1 MGESP
6 DPPPT
11 GLLEEWRELLLRYG
25 DRGEGQESYASV
37 RAGAEAA
44 VARWVWAKAGSQ
56 LHRIE
61 PFARER
67 GELPE
72 PELVAE
78 PPMPAANLEL
88 YGYDAQGRIVWVR
101 THGDRGELRREE
113 FLLHE
118 TDQIT
123 SIGFS
128 DSNPPRRG
136 SIRRWRLRGG
146 RVQELVEGTERS
158 MTVTRYGYAGER
170 VERATEQRFE
180 PASGERS
187 DQVFTPTY
195 APDGRLLEL
204 RRRSTIYEPF
214 WQRDSVVYRLP
225 PEDLP
230 DLPFQRETLARQLTE
245 AIAGALIAARP
256 PDRLYALVLAHQMS
270 SLYVWPLFQVRRRY
284 LLGAAEDGTPRVDE
298 PADPSALWDAW
309 SPEDPADYLPDGVD
323 PAPYDRLVMSD
334 AVQPFDDPELDRAFD
349 TYRRT
354 AAVVDRDEYGAVDAL
369 WREVAA
375 RLGGLDWEGL
385 LDVTDD
391 FVVLA
396 YPFEPRDV
404 DILEAL
410 RQVPPDR
417 YREFDA
423 KGWIPRGQEPGDRR
437 GDLG

>member
-146 RVQELVEGTERS
+146 RVHGGEGPVGR
-158 MTVTRYGYAGER
+158 GE
-170 VERATEQRFE
+170 
-180 PASGERS
+180 
-187 DQVFTPTY
+187 
-195 APDGRLLEL
+195 
-204 RRRSTIYEPF
+204 
-214 WQRDSVVYRLP
+214 
-225 PEDLP
+225 
-230 DLPFQRETLARQLTE
+230 
-245 AIAGALIAARP
+245 
-256 PDRLYALVLAHQMS
+256 
-270 SLYVWPLFQVRRRY
+270 
-284 LLGAAEDGTPRVDE
+284 
-298 PADPSALWDAW
+298 
-309 SPEDPADYLPDGVD
+309 
-323 PAPYDRLVMSD
+323 
-334 AVQPFDDPELDRAFD
+334 
-349 TYRRT
+349 
-354 AAVVDRDEYGAVDAL
+354 
-369 WREVAA
+369 
-375 RLGGLDWEGL
+375 
-385 LDVTDD
+385 
-391 FVVLA
+391 
-396 YPFEPRDV
+396 
-404 DILEAL
+404 
-410 RQVPPDR
+410 
-417 YREFDA
+417 
-423 KGWIPRGQEPGDRR
+423 
-437 GDLG
+437 